1 MGTEQYMPGESHNM
15 TKHLY
20 YEDSYLTEFAAI
32 VIDKFT
38 VGQKPAVVLD
48 QTAFYPA
55 SGGQPCDT
63 GALGGARVESVEE
76 EESGRIIH
84 ILDASPPSG
93 EVRGCIDWSR
103 RFDHM
108 QQHTGQHI
116 LSQAFLGV
124 TKASTLSFH
133 LGLETS
139 TIDLDLAQAD
149 PRILQQVEE
158 LAARVVF
165 EDRIV
170 RILNVS
176 RQELPSLGVRKE
188 SRREGEIRVIDIDG
202 FDRSP
207 CGGTH
212 VRRCGEVGLIF
223 ILGSERYKGGTRIEF
238 VCGGRVLRSFRKD
251 HEVLRELAKL
261 YSAHPHELSSLAE
274 KFLQERSALL
284 RDKMHLEGQLLEME
298 AQELRDRAGETG
310 GIAEVYQSYS
320 DRKIESLKILAQKIT
335 ASPRALAILCIA
347 QEPAQLVV
355 ARSADVQGDCGAAI
369 KLLAGK
375 LGGKGGGRPELAQAG
390 GIAGSALEEWSQA
403 ILDYFRRCRQETE

>member
-1 MGTEQYMPGESHNM
+1 ME
-15 TKHLY
+15 
-20 YEDSYLTEFAAI
+20 
-32 VIDKFT
+32 
-38 VGQKPAVVLD
+38 
-48 QTAFYPA
+48 
-55 SGGQPCDT
+55 
-63 GALGGARVESVEE
+63 RVEEDE
-76 EESGRIIH
+76 AGRIIH
-84 ILDASPPSG
+84 LLDAAPPSG
-93 EVRGCIDWSR
+93 EVRGRIDWRR

-124 TKASTLSFH
+124 AGASTLSFH
-133 LGLETS
+133 LGMETS
-139 TIDLDLAQAD
+139 TIDVDLAQAD
-149 PRILQQVEE
+149 PGVLQQAED

-165 EDRIV
+165 EDRLV

-176 RQELPSLGVRKE
+176 RQELRSLGVRKE
-188 SRREGEIRVIDIDG
+188 SQREGEIRVIEIDG

-251 HEVLRELAKL
+251 HEVLRGLGRL
-261 YSAHPHELSSLAE
+261 FSAHPHELAGLTE
-274 KFLQERSALL
+274 KFLQERSALV
-284 RDKMHLEGQLLEME
+284 RDKAQLEGQILEME
-298 AQELRDRAGETG
+298 AQELRDHADHPD
-310 GIAEVYQSYS
+310 GIAEVHRIYS

-335 ASPRALAILCIA
+335 AAPQALAILCAA

-355 ARSADVQGDCGAAI
+355 ARSADVPGDCGAAI
-369 KLLAGK
+369 KLLAGR

-390 GIAGSALEEWSQA
+390 GIAAATLEEWSQA
-403 ILDYFRRCRQETE
+403 LLEYFRKYRHESA

>member
-1 MGTEQYMPGESHNM
+1 M

-20 YEDSYLTEFAAI
+20 YEDSYLTEFAAT
-32 VIDKFT
+32 VIDQCT

-48 QTAFYPA
+48 QSAFYPD

-63 GALGGARVESVEE
+63 GVLDGARVESVEE
-76 EESGRIIH
+76 DESGRIIH
-84 ILDASPPSG
+84 VLDSSPPSG
-93 EVRGCIDWSR
+93 EVQGRIDWSR

-116 LSQAFLGV
+116 LSQAFLSV
-124 TKASTLSFH
+124 AKASTLSFH

-139 TIDLDLAQAD
+139 TIDVDLAQAN
-149 PRILQQVEE
+149 PGVLQQVED
-158 LAARVVF
+158 LTARVVF

-170 RILNVS
+170 RIMTVS
-176 RQELPSLGVRKE
+176 RQELQSLGVRKE
-188 SRREGEIRVIDIDG
+188 SQREGEIRVIEIDG

-238 VCGGRVLRSFRKD
+238 VCGGRVLRSYRKD
-251 HEVLRELAKL
+251 HEVLRELGKL
-261 YSAHPHELSSLAE
+261 YSAHPHELGSLTE

-284 RDKMHLEGQLLEME
+284 RDKTHLEGQLLEME
-298 AQELRDRAGETG
+298 AQELRYRADKTG
-310 GIAEVYQSYS
+310 GIAEVHQSYS

-335 ASPRALAILCIA
+335 ASPRALAILCAA

-355 ARSADVQGDCGAAI
+355 ARSADVPGDCGAAI
-369 KLLAGK
+369 KLLAGR

-390 GIAGSALEEWSQA
+390 GIAGSALEEWSRA
-403 ILDYFRRCRQETE
+403 LLNYFRRCRHETE

>member
-1 MGTEQYMPGESHNM
+1 M

-20 YEDSYLTEFAAI
+20 YVDSYLTEFAAT
-32 VIDKFT
+32 VIDRLT
-38 VGQKPAVVLD
+38 VGRKTAVVLD

-63 GALGGARVESVEE
+63 GVLGGARVESVEE
-76 EESGRIIH
+76 DASGRIIH
-84 ILDASPPSG
+84 VLDSSPPSG

-124 TKASTLSFH
+124 AKASTLSFH

-149 PRILQQVEE
+149 PGVLQQVED
-158 LAARVVF
+158 LAARIVF

-170 RILNVS
+170 RILNVG

-188 SRREGEIRVIDIDG
+188 SQREGEIRVIDIDG

-223 ILGSERYKGGTRIEF
+223 ILGGERYKGGTRIEF

-251 HEVLRELAKL
+251 HEALRELGKL
-261 YSAHPHELSSLAE
+261 YSAHPHELGSLTE

-284 RDKMHLEGQLLEME
+284 RDKTRLEGRILEME
-298 AQELRDRAGETG
+298 AQELRDRADKTG
-310 GIAEVYQSYS
+310 GVAEVHQSYS
-320 DRKIESLKILAQKIT
+320 ERKIESLKILAQKIT
-335 ASPRALAILCIA
+335 AAPRALAILCVA

-355 ARSADVQGDCGAAI
+355 ARSADVPGDCGAAI

-403 ILDYFRRCRQETE
+403 LLDYFRKCRHETE